1 MKKFFILIACMSL
14 LAVSCDALL
23 DNTEGDLGKMSAE
36 DMVSSEAGIQSLLAH
51 LYSLIP
57 IDPYSIADESTFY
70 ANDSRAEQRYSAS
83 VTGFW
88 NYSGIREINKFIDAI
103 NTAAENGVVTEA
115 SRNAYIGEAM
125 FIRAY
130 CYFAAVRVYG
140 GVPIVDRVLD
150 NEYDGK
156 ENAGLYVPRSTEKET
171 WDWILAQLDEAAGLL
186 PEKHTTGDMRANKYT
201 ALALKARA
209 ALWAASVSKYWNQAS
224 VNPAYVAVQKKLTY
238 MEASYAD
245 EYYKQCLDAAK
256 AVIESGQY
264 RLAGANPASVDE
276 ATNNLV
282 NLFQAYDTTEGLF
295 GISYKDGTSTT
306 TTGVENWAP
315 HSVTN
320 VAMKHGEK
328 SFTLNLVDEFDDYA
342 ADRSRVDGTVKTLVD
357 GDETA
362 YLNTP
367 EETFTYADAAGYLRY
382 DNPADPFKNKDAR
395 FQAWVVYPS
404 CTFRGEEIKIQ
415 GGMITPDKQVVI
427 YPIENTGVEFNG
439 KMYYPYGGAAT
450 DDCNGFE
457 MIATNLNMS
466 NSSSYCFLVK
476 KYVDPKGENP
486 YTQSPWYDIRYSEV
500 LLAYAE
506 AAVESGLG
514 DNTLAAKCLNDVR
527 HRAGFTD
534 NVALTLENVLHEYKV
549 EFCYENKMQ
558 SVLYRRRA
566 FYNESNP
573 EVALEGT
580 ITKKLTLIPIVDLSG
595 ADAKYIFLR
604 APAYLNDIKRY
615 TGIPTVNPDAYYKS
629 IPNYVNNKIED
640 NNK

>member
-1 MKKFFILIACMSL
+1 MKKVFYILIACMSL

-23 DNTEGDLGKMSAE
+23 DKTEGDLGKMSAE
-36 DMVSSEAGIQSLLAH
+36 DMVSSEAGILSLLAN
-51 LYSLIP
+51 LYSYIP
-57 IDPYSIADESTFY
+57 MDPYSIADESTFY
-70 ANDSRAEQRYSAS
+70 ANDSRREQSYSAS

-88 NYSGIREINKFIDAI
+88 NYTAIREMNKFIEAI
-103 NTAAENGVVTEA
+103 ETAAENKVISEDA
-115 SRNAYIGEAM
+115 RNGYIGEAM

-140 GVPIVDRVLD
+140 GIPIVDRVLD
-150 NEYDGK
+150 DEYDGK
-156 ENAGLYVPRSTEKET
+156 ENAGLYIPRSTEKET
-171 WDWILAQLDEAAGLL
+171 WDWVLEQLDTAAGLL
-186 PEKHTTGDMRANKYT
+186 PEAQSGDMRANKYT
-201 ALALKARA
+201 ALALKARV
-209 ALWAASVSKYWNQAS
+209 ALWAASVSKYWNQVS
-224 VNPAYVAVQKKLTY
+224 VNPSYEAVKKKLTY
-238 MEASYAD
+238 MEASYAN
-245 EYYKQCLDAAK
+245 EYYKQCIDAA
-256 AVIESGQY
+256 AVVINSGKY
-264 RLAGANPASVDE
+264 ALYGANPASVSE
-276 ATNNLV
+276 AVANLEA
-282 NLFQAYDTTEGLF
+282 LFQSYNTTEGIF
-295 GISYKDGTSTT
+295 GRSYNDGTSTT

-315 HSVTN
+315 HAVTN
-320 VAMKHGEK
+320 IAGKHAEK

-404 CTFRGEEIKIQ
+404 SVFRGKEIKIQ
-415 GGMITPDKQVVI
+415 GGMITPDKTVSI
-427 YPIENTGVEFNG
+427 YPIANTGVELNG
-439 KMYYPYGGAAT
+439 KMYYPYGGAST

-457 MIATNLNMS
+457 MIASNINMS

-476 KYVDPKGENP
+476 KYLDPKGENP

-506 AAVESGLG
+506 AVAESGLG
-514 DNTLAAKCLNDVR
+514 DKSLAAKCLNDVR

-549 EFCYENKMQ
+549 EFCYENQMQ

-580 ITKKLTLIPIVDLSG
+580 LTKKLTLIPIVDLSG

-615 TGIPTVNPDAYYKS
+615 TGVPNVIPEAYYKS